1 VPLWGS
7 KMNNIPEHDAYFAG
21 VKARTADIPKIKNP
35 YNSARSSFIDAMYV
49 DKKREEWDRG
59 WDAENEYINTGYR
72 RNLHSK

>member
-1 VPLWGS
+1 
-7 KMNNIPEHDAYFAG
+7 
-21 VKARTADIPKIKNP
+21 
-35 YNSARSSFIDAMYV
+35 MYV